1 MFSLRVFLK
10 EGFLNAIGKMEDYQI
25 KLNAAEW
32 LHRGKLEEEDLAEIE
47 AAIAA
52 NNVEEEADEPVEEE
66 SEE

>member
-1 MFSLRVFLK
+1 MFDFRRFLK
-10 EGFLNAIGKMEDYQI
+10 EGFLNAVGKMEDYQI

-52 NNVEEEADEPVEEE
+52 KNAEEENTEDE